1 MKYFVIT
8 LFIMASSLAFAA
20 GETAMNPDSIVIEI
34 TAADCDP
41 DHAESLL
48 MDFADKRIVIQD
60 LGSGRLVVADSESG
74 SKQTIYVFP
83 EMLLSFYFA
92 DSGSVYALT
101 RMGVAEFN
109 GLVEATV
116 WLQQEKSA
124 ELKTVELQKIDLSQ
138 ARFDYRL
145 LVDKTG
151 KMAVWNRSESLLQ
164 VFGSDGSFI
173 DAFPC
178 QNNPV
183 MTGRDSFI
191 SSYFSPDFA
200 ARLIE
205 TGFSRPVANGEQK
218 EVDSLLVELKKA
230 GEFHL
235 LSFDDA
241 SKTFKGVLL
250 PPPLEN
256 LALEDEVHEA
266 TDDDQAIEG
275 VVVAQDSV
283 EAVDSADPDPALI
296 LYCSV
301 DTAGNVNQLMHFLDN
316 SFSDKVKE
324 QDGVVYH
331 LVPSYESATDS
342 IFLSGLQVMKYHP
355 EKK

>member
-1 MKYFVIT
+1 
-8 LFIMASSLAFAA
+8 
-20 GETAMNPDSIVIEI
+20 
-34 TAADCDP
+34 
-41 DHAESLL
+41 
-48 MDFADKRIVIQD
+48 
-60 LGSGRLVVADSESG
+60 SESG
-74 SKQTIYVFP
+74 SKQTIYAFP
-83 EMLLSFYFA
+83 EILLSFYFA
-92 DSGSVYALT
+92 ESGSVYALT
-101 RMGVAEFN
+101 RMGVAEFG
-109 GLVEATV
+109 GLDEATA

-124 ELKTVELQKIDLSQ
+124 ELKTVEMQKIDLSQ

-191 SSYFSPDFA
+191 SSYSSPDFA
-200 ARLIE
+200 TRLIE

-250 PPPLEN
+250 PSSLAN
-256 LALEDEVHEA
+256 LALEDGVHEA
-266 TDDDQAIEG
+266 VDDYQATEG
-275 VVVAQDSV
+275 EVAQDSV
-283 EAVDSADPDPALI
+283 EAGDSADPEPALI

-316 SFSDKVKE
+316 SFSEKVKE
-324 QDGVVYH
+324 QDGVVYR